1 MGVEVVNFGGFEVAP
16 APFEAKPETN
26 GKVEQ
31 GKGDKVAIKSG
42 SHGEPP
48 KKAEESSSSSKISS
62 DVPKDAAEEWPA
74 AKQIRSFY
82 FVKYRRNDDPKI
94 KAKLEVADKEVEK
107 LNKARSA
114 VIEEL
119 RAKKAERSKLFDML
133 DPLKSERQGFNNKFD
148 EKRKE
153 MEPLQQAL
161 GKLRGNDG
169 GSSRGPVIC
178 SSQEELNS
186 MIYSYEYRI
195 QHESIPLTEE
205 KQLLKEIRLLEGT
218 RDKVIAN
225 EAMRAK
231 IKEAMG
237 HKDDI
242 QGQVKLM
249 GAGLDGVKKERQAI
263 SARINELSEKV
274 KATKDEIQNSG
285 FYQGRNVL
293 NKARELAAQRNVDE
307 LEALSNAEVEKFVS
321 LWNPEEKPL
330 VAREAPSAK
339 AAPSVTEVVPKPK
352 AKQQQPKEEEVSAPK
367 PDAAPPVAQKAEKAK
382 EAVKGKKN
390 VVVDDDDE
398 EEEVY
403 GLGKPQKEEEEVDE
417 ATVKEMRKQEE
428 IAKAKLAMER
438 KKKLAEKAAA
448 KAAIRAQKEAEK
460 KEQKEREKA
469 AKKKTGGSNAYE
481 AISEEVPEASEAEK
495 EETEAPVEEKPKKEK
510 KVLKEKPIRN
520 RIRNRGGPETL
531 PRPML
536 KRKKQTNYMVWT
548 APAAVVGKDGGEKSK
563 GEGMG
568 TTTDGKA
575 PNVTMSHAAD
585 TSKDGLKRAVDVAN
599 EESGDASKRKSGENS
614 EGSEEDVAVGDDGT
628 VEGQNQS
635 SG

>member
-274 KATKDEIQNSG
+274 KATKDEIQVLENELKTVTEKRDKAYSNIRDLKKQSVETNSG

-321 LWNPEEKPL
+321 LWCSNKNFREDYEKRLLGSLDARQMSRDGRMRNPEEKPL

-548 APAAVVGKDGGEKSK
+548 APAAVVVLMLLVLGYYY
-563 GEGMG
+563 
-568 TTTDGKA
+568 
-575 PNVTMSHAAD
+575 V
-585 TSKDGLKRAVDVAN
+585 L
-599 EESGDASKRKSGENS
+599 
-614 EGSEEDVAVGDDGT
+614 
-628 VEGQNQS
+628 
-635 SG
+635 

>member
-1 MGVEVVNFGGFEVAP
+1 MGVEAVNFGGFEVAP
-16 APFEAKPETN
+16 APFEGKPETN
-26 GKVEQ
+26 GKV
-31 GKGDKVAIKSG
+31 GGDKV

-48 KKAEESSSSSKISS
+48 KKAEESSSSSSNNKISS

-82 FVKYRRNDDPKI
+82 FVKYRRFEDPKI
-94 KAKLEVADKEVEK
+94 KAKLDVADTELAK
-107 LNKARSA
+107 LKKARSA
-114 VIEEL
+114 VVEEL
-119 RAKKAERSKLFDML
+119 KAKRAERSKLFEML

-148 EKRKE
+148 EKKKE

-186 MIYSYEYRI
+186 MIYSYQYRI

-225 EAMRAK
+225 EAVRAK

-242 QGQVKLM
+242 QDQVKSM

-263 SARINELSEKV
+263 SARINQLSEKV
-274 KATKDEIQNSG
+274 KATKDEIQVLENELKTVTEKRDKAYSNILELRKQRDETNSG
-285 FYQGRNVL
+285 FYQGREVL
-293 NKARELAAQRNVDE
+293 NKARELAAQKNVDE

-321 LWNPEEKPL
+321 LWCSKKNFREDYEKRLLGSLDARQMSRDGRMRNPEEKPL
-330 VAREAPSAK
+330 VVPEAPQAK
-339 AAPSVTEVVPKPK
+339 AAPSATEAVPKTK
-352 AKQQQPKEEEVSAPK
+352 AKQQPKEEQVSAPK
-367 PDAAPPVAQKAEKAK
+367 PDAAAPDAQKTEKAK
-382 EAVKGKKN
+382 DAVKVEKN
-390 VVVDDDDE
+390 VVVEDDGEE

-403 GLGKPQKEEEEVDE
+403 GLGKPQKEEEKVDE

-438 KKKLAEKAAA
+438 KKKQAEKAAA

-460 KEQKEREKA
+460 KEKKEREKA
-469 AKKKTGGSNAYE
+469 AKKKTVGGNTYD

-495 EETEAPVEEKPKKEK
+495 EEIEAPVEEKPQMKEK
-510 KVLKEKPIRN
+510 VSKKKPIRN
-520 RIRNRGGPETL
+520 RIRSRGGPETL
-531 PRPML
+531 PRPVI
-536 KRKKQTNYMVWT
+536 KRKKQTNYWIWA
-548 APAAVVGKDGGEKSK
+548 APAAVVVLMLLVLGYYY
-563 GEGMG
+563 
-568 TTTDGKA
+568 
-575 PNVTMSHAAD
+575 V
-585 TSKDGLKRAVDVAN
+585 L
-599 EESGDASKRKSGENS
+599 
-614 EGSEEDVAVGDDGT
+614 
-628 VEGQNQS
+628 
-635 SG
+635 